1 MFFLIYFIWTFAVAM
16 EGGRFLL
23 SSTDWSVQVVKWTFL
38 TDWSKIFLTG
48 MKRSVWYHLAR
59 SGLIIISRAFSADGC
74 CLLG

>member
-1 MFFLIYFIWTFAVAM
+1 MFFLIYFIWPFAVAM

-23 SSTDWSVQVVKWTFL
+23 SSTDRLVQVVKWTFL